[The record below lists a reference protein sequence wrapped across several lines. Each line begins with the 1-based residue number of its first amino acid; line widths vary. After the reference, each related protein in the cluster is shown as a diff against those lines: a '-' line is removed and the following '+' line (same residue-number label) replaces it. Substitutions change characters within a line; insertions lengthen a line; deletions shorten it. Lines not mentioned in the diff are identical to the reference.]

1 MAQTTPDWLR
11 ASTIYCVYV
20 RSYSAEGTLRKVEAD
35 LDRIQALGADI
46 LWLLPIYPVG
56 TVNRLGTM
64 GSPYSISDY
73 RAVAPEYGTMED
85 FQSLCAALHARG
97 MRCILDIVY
106 NSPSLAQ

>member
-85 FQSLCAALHARG
+85 F
-97 MRCILDIVY
+97 
-106 NSPSLAQ
+106 